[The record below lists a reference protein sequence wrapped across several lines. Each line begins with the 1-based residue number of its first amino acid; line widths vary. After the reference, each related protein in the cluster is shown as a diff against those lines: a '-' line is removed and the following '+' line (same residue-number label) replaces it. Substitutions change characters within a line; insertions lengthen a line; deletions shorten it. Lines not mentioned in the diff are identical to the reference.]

1 MTVQELY
8 ERIGGNYESAK
19 RILPMD
25 KLIAKFI
32 VKFLDDGSAPAL
44 FAAWDARDAAKTFEG
59 AHALKGVCGNL
70 GLDALSA
77 QASAIC
83 EELRPGAARTMDD
96 AALAAR
102 VDALRA
108 DYKRAAEGIR
118 AFAAEG

>member
-25 KLIAKFI
+25 KLIAKFA

-44 FAAWDARDAAKTFEG
+44 FAAWDAKDAAGAFEG
-59 AHALKGVCGNL
+59 AHAMKGVCGNL
-70 GLDALSA
+70 GLDAMSEA
-77 QASAIC
+77 ASAIC

-96 AALAAR
+96 AELARRVGALK
-102 VDALRA
+102 A
-108 DYKRAAEGIR
+108 DYDRVIEGVR
-118 AFAAEG
+118 AFAAEQ